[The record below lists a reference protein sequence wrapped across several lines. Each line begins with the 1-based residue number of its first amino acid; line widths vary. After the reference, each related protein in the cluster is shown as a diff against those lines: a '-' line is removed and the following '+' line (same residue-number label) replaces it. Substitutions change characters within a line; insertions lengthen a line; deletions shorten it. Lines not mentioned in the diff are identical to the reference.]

1 LQAAILQCTTP
12 LYITQEKST
21 CKPPW
26 KKIFTGQS

>member
-12 LYITQEKST
+12 LYITQEK
-21 CKPPW
+21 PPW